1 LVSSSTPIGYQEGK
15 VSNSIKR
22 KVAIIGAG
30 LAGTT
35 AGLGLVNAGFDVTI
49 YSDRDRASLRNDV
62 PPTGTA
68 VYFGKSLEYDAEII
82 EDLYDIGNSSGMSV
96 RIFSGGSEA
105 RTPGLAFVSPG

>member
-1 LVSSSTPIGYQEGK
+1 MLRIALSQPNPFLLFFWESQ
-15 VSNSIKR
+15 VSNTKQ

-49 YSDRDRASLRNDV
+49 YSDRDRASLRTDA

-68 VYFGKSLEYDAEII
+68 VYFGKSLEYDAEVI
-82 EDLYDIGNSSGMSV
+82 EDLCPPD
-96 RIFSGGSEA
+96 
-105 RTPGLAFVSPG
+105 

>member
-1 LVSSSTPIGYQEGK
+1 M
-15 VSNSIKR
+15 SNSTGR

-35 AGLGLVNAGFDVTI
+35 AGLGLRNAGFDVTI

-68 VYFGKSLEYDAEII
+68 VYFGKSLDYDAEII
-82 EDLYDIGNSSGMSV
+82 ENLYDIGNQQRYECSYFLRRRRSPNSG
-96 RIFSGGSEA
+96 A
-105 RTPGLAFVSPG
+105 RV

>member
-1 LVSSSTPIGYQEGK
+1 M
-15 VSNSIKR
+15 SNIKR

-82 EDLYDIGNSSGMSV
+82 EDLLRYRKQQRYERPHFLRRRRSPNP
-96 RIFSGGSEA
+96 GS
-105 RTPGLAFVSPG
+105 RV

>member
-35 AGLGLVNAGFDVTI
+35 AWLGLVNAGFDVTI

-68 VYFGKSLEYDAEII
+68 VYFRQVAG
-82 EDLYDIGNSSGMSV
+82 V
-96 RIFSGGSEA
+96 
-105 RTPGLAFVSPG
+105 